1 MQHYIYNTIEEVAL
15 DKNPMLLLSF
25 VVLTLD
31 MVFRTL
37 DLVLSST
44 SHRAL
49 YHIQCTK
56 RLLIPIVSLLSQ
68 IIEHRKSVM
77 FEVP

>member
-25 VVLTLD
+25 VVLTLY

-37 DLVLSST
+37 DLVFSSSDMPQT
-44 SHRAL
+44 THL
-49 YHIQCTK
+49 VIK
-56 RLLIPIVSLLSQ
+56 RW
-68 IIEHRKSVM
+68 R
-77 FEVP
+77 